1 MVVEEEEGI
10 ELNLPVVQRER
21 DLTIVA
27 SGSSSSY
34 SRRHNRLKMKLG
46 GERGGG
52 GAKKYTLWCQGVVC
66 EIIQF
71 HIRV

>member
-52 GAKKYTLWCQGVVC
+52 GAKK
-66 EIIQF
+66 
-71 HIRV
+71 